1 MCGIFGIAHKSGGAM
16 DPALLWNATQKVAYR
31 GPDDWGF
38 AAFAPLRSG
47 NPRAKT
53 WSRRGD
59 GPPNHTYQVG
69 LGHRRLSI
77 LDLSEAGHQPMNLA
91 GTDLWIIFNG
101 EIYNYIELKAELG
114 NSRSYKTGTDTEVL
128 LAAYDKWGTD
138 CLSRLNGMFS
148 FCIWD
153 GRHKKLLLARD
164 RFGEK
169 PLYYAFSGDRLL
181 FGSELKQF
189 LEFPDFNRTVDATA
203 LADCLLLTIQDHN
216 ERTFLAEARQLLAGH
231 FLEFD
236 LASGTL
242 SEPRRYWLPDVVDD
256 FDTANDKGFDE
267 QLRFLL
273 SDSIR
278 MRLRSD
284 VRVGVCLSGGL
295 DSSSICSLA
304 ASQINRPAH
313 LSAYSIVFPGHPEDE
328 DALATECATRAG
340 ARHVKATISGNA
352 LWSEMRD
359 FAFHQDGPAGGPA
372 IFGSWSVFK
381 LAHSDG
387 AAVLLNGNGGD
398 ELLAGYN
405 KFFMFWFQIL
415 SANRQWARLLGESVS
430 YLRHQRLDNF
440 NVTKGR
446 RYFPNALR
454 QRLNGMWR
462 FSLPGFAADPSTSA
476 GMGSGTSINQR
487 LWLDLT
493 RYSLPRILHWE
504 DRNSMAV
511 STESRLP
518 FLDHRIVEL
527 ALSTSVSTKLHRG
540 YTKYGLRSAMND
552 ILPPSICWNHIKKG
566 FATPGKVWFSDTL
579 VQQMRELLSR
589 NDNHLAEFLDFGAM
603 RSHYEA
609 FCRGDRN
616 TLSDSDWFQIL
627 ATSLWMEGLEAPVER
642 TASIV

>member
-1 MCGIFGIAHKSGGAM
+1 MCGIFGIAHKSGSAM

-38 AAFAPLRSG
+38 AAFAPLHKGR
-47 NPRAKT
+47 PPVKI
-53 WSRRGD
+53 WRRRED
-59 GPPNHTYQVG
+59 GPPSRTYQVG
-69 LGHRRLSI
+69 FGHRRLSI
-77 LDLSEAGHQPMNLA
+77 LDLSESGHQPMNLA

-101 EIYNYIELKAELG
+101 EIYNYIELKAEIG
-114 NSRSYKTGTDTEVL
+114 NARSFLTGTDTEVL
-128 LAAYDKWGTD
+128 LAAYEKWGTD

-153 GRHKKLLLARD
+153 GARKKLFLARD

-169 PLYYAFSGDRLL
+169 PLYYTLSADRLL

-189 LEFPDFNRTVDATA
+189 LEAPEFKRNIDATA

-216 ERTFLAEARQLLAGH
+216 ERTFLADARQLPAAH
-231 FLEFD
+231 FFEFD
-236 LASGTL
+236 LVTGKL
-242 SEPRRYWLPDVVDD
+242 SEPRRYWMPDIVDD
-256 FDTANDKGFDE
+256 FDPANDKGFDE
-267 QLRFLL
+267 QLRFVLN
-273 SDSIR
+273 DSIR

-304 ASQINRPAH
+304 AQQMACPEN

-328 DALATECATRAG
+328 DALATECAMRAG
-340 ARHVKATISGNA
+340 VRHVRSTTGAEA
-352 LWSEMRD
+352 LWTEMRD

-415 SANRQWARLLGESVS
+415 SAKGRWGSLIAEAAFYIRRQG
-430 YLRHQRLDNF
+430 LDNF
-440 NVTKGR
+440 SVTKGR
-446 RYFPNALR
+446 RYFPSVLQR
-454 QRLNGMWR
+454 RLNGLWR
-462 FSLPGFAADPSTSA
+462 FSRPGFAAEPSTRT
-476 GMGSGTSINQR
+476 GMCSGSSLNQR

-511 STESRLP
+511 STEARLP
-518 FLDHRIVEL
+518 FLDHRITEL
-527 ALSTSVSTKLHRG
+527 ALSTSVASKLRHG
-540 YTKYGLRSAMND
+540 YTKYGLRMAMHE
-552 ILPPSICWNHIKKG
+552 ILPSAVCWNHRKKG
-566 FATPGKVWFSDTL
+566 FATPSKRWFSKTL
-579 VQQMRELLSR
+579 VPQMRELLSR
-589 NDNHLAEFLDFGAM
+589 NDTALTEFLDFGALQVQ
-603 RSHYEA
+603 YEA
-609 FCRGDRN
+609 FCRGNRN
-616 TLSDSDWFQIL
+616 TLSDTDWFQIL
-627 ATSLWMEGLEAPVER
+627 GTSLWMETLEAPVENA
-642 TASIV
+642 ASIV